1 MVVHYSFNKNNYLQ
15 DLSMVK
21 TGFTEIKGSFYKKDR
36 DEVFFNTGFKSLSEF
51 LIIFLM
57 AETSDD

>member
-1 MVVHYSFNKNNYLQ
+1 
-15 DLSMVK
+15 MVK

-36 DEVFFNTGFKSLSEF
+36 NEVIFNTGFKSLSEF